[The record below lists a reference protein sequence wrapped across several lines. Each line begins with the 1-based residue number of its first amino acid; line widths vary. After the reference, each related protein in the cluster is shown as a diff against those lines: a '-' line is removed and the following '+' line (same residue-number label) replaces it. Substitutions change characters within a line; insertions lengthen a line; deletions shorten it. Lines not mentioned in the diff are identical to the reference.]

1 VLHECPDL
9 VVVGEAADGREA
21 VRLCRRLRPEL
32 VLMNLRMPKM
42 DGLGAT
48 REIKRELPSTIV
60 LMLTALEEPD
70 FLLEALKAGASG
82 YVLKHMGSQ
91 QIIGAIKRVVEGESP
106 LNQVVAMRLLMS
118 LIEEGQKKKRAAA
131 PKPALSAPLSAREL
145 EVLELLA
152 RGHSNQQ
159 IARELSISV
168 STVKNH
174 VHRIIDKLGVSDRVQ
189 AAILAI
195 EHDLISTT

>member
-1 VLHECPDL
+1 
-9 VVVGEAADGREA
+9 
-21 VRLCRRLRPEL
+21 
-32 VLMNLRMPKM
+32 MPKM

-48 REIKRELPSTIV
+48 RENKRELPSTIV

-82 YVLKHMGSQ
+82 YVLKHMGPQ
-91 QIIGAIKRVVEGESP
+91 QIIGAIRRVVEGESP
-106 LNQVVAMRLLMS
+106 LNQEVAMRPLMS
-118 LIEEGQKKKRAAA
+118 LIEEGQQKKRAAA

-145 EVLELLA
+145 EVLELLV

>member
-1 VLHECPDL
+1 
-9 VVVGEAADGREA
+9 
-21 VRLCRRLRPEL
+21 
-32 VLMNLRMPKM
+32 
-42 DGLGAT
+42 
-48 REIKRELPSTIV
+48 
-60 LMLTALEEPD
+60 
-70 FLLEALKAGASG
+70 
-82 YVLKHMGSQ
+82 MGPQ
-91 QIIGAIKRVVEGESP
+91 QIIGAIRRVLEGESP
-106 LNQVVAMRLLMS
+106 LNQEVAMRLLIS
-118 LIEEGQKKKRAAA
+118 LIEEGQQKERAAA
-131 PKPALSAPLSAREL
+131 PNPSLSAPLSVREL
-145 EVLELLA
+145 EVLGLLV

>member
-9 VVVGEAADGREA
+9 VVVGKVADGREA

-32 VLMNLRMPKM
+32 VLMDLRMPTM

-82 YVLKHMGSQ
+82 YVLEHMGPQ
-91 QIIGAIKRVVEGESP
+91 QIIGAIRKVVEGESP

-118 LIEEGQKKKRAAA
+118 LIEEGQQKKRAAA
-131 PKPALSAPLSAREL
+131 PKPSLSAPLSVREL
-145 EVLELLA
+145 EVLGLLVGGTA
-152 RGHSNQQ
+152 TSRS
-159 IARELSISV
+159 
-168 STVKNH
+168 
-174 VHRIIDKLGVSDRVQ
+174 LGSSPS
-189 AAILAI
+189 A
-195 EHDLISTT
+195 